1 MKSDGGMNNDSRR
14 SAPSRGLGISGVHN
28 NQHHNYAAYRKR
40 AEQWEEE
47 IMTTFEV
54 KRLKALYQL
63 RLEIVDRA
71 EQEEWSSQRLCIAQ
85 AKRDMMEKVFD
96 VLGVEYNE

>member
-1 MKSDGGMNNDSRR
+1 
-14 SAPSRGLGISGVHN
+14 
-28 NQHHNYAAYRKR
+28 
-40 AEQWEEE
+40 
-47 IMTTFEV
+47 MTTFEV

-63 RLEIVDRA
+63 RLEIVGRA
-71 EQEEWSSQRLCIAQ
+71 EREEWSSQRLCIAQ

>member
-1 MKSDGGMNNDSRR
+1 
-14 SAPSRGLGISGVHN
+14 
-28 NQHHNYAAYRKR
+28 
-40 AEQWEEE
+40 
-47 IMTTFEV
+47 MTTFEV

-71 EQEEWSSQRLCIAQ
+71 EQEEWSSQRICIAQ

-96 VLGVEYNE
+96 VLGVQIDE

>member
-1 MKSDGGMNNDSRR
+1 
-14 SAPSRGLGISGVHN
+14 
-28 NQHHNYAAYRKR
+28 
-40 AEQWEEE
+40 
-47 IMTTFEV
+47 MTTFEV

-71 EQEEWSSQRLCIAQ
+71 LQEQWSSQRLCIAQ

-96 VLGVEYNE
+96 VLGVQYDE

>member
-1 MKSDGGMNNDSRR
+1 MS
-14 SAPSRGLGISGVHN
+14 
-28 NQHHNYAAYRKR
+28 
-40 AEQWEEE
+40 
-47 IMTTFEV
+47 TFEV

-71 EQEEWSSQRLCIAQ
+71 EQEDWSSQRLCIAQ

-96 VLGVEYNE
+96 VLGVQYNE

>member
-1 MKSDGGMNNDSRR
+1 MHSGMFCNTGHAILIWEVNN
-14 SAPSRGLGISGVHN
+14 
-28 NQHHNYAAYRKR
+28 
-40 AEQWEEE
+40 
-47 IMTTFEV
+47 MTTFEV

-63 RLEIVDRA
+63 RLDIVDRA

-96 VLGVEYNE
+96 VLGVDYNE

>member
-1 MKSDGGMNNDSRR
+1 
-14 SAPSRGLGISGVHN
+14 
-28 NQHHNYAAYRKR
+28 
-40 AEQWEEE
+40 
-47 IMTTFEV
+47 MTTFEV

-85 AKRDMMEKVFD
+85 AKRDMMEKVLD
-96 VLGVEYNE
+96 VLGVQIDE

>member
-1 MKSDGGMNNDSRR
+1 
-14 SAPSRGLGISGVHN
+14 
-28 NQHHNYAAYRKR
+28 
-40 AEQWEEE
+40 
-47 IMTTFEV
+47 MTTFEV

-71 EQEEWSSQRLCIAQ
+71 KQEEWSSQRLCIAQ

-96 VLGVEYNE
+96 VLGVEYDE

>member
-1 MKSDGGMNNDSRR
+1 
-14 SAPSRGLGISGVHN
+14 
-28 NQHHNYAAYRKR
+28 
-40 AEQWEEE
+40 
-47 IMTTFEV
+47 MTTFEV

-71 EQEEWSSQRLCIAQ
+71 DQEEWSSQRLCIAQ

-96 VLGVEYNE
+96 VLGVDCTE

>member
-1 MKSDGGMNNDSRR
+1 
-14 SAPSRGLGISGVHN
+14 
-28 NQHHNYAAYRKR
+28 
-40 AEQWEEE
+40 
-47 IMTTFEV
+47 MTTFEV

-71 EQEEWSSQRLCIAQ
+71 EQENWSRQRLCIAQ

-96 VLGVEYNE
+96 VLGVDYNE

>member
-1 MKSDGGMNNDSRR
+1 MNNDSRR
-14 SAPSRGLGISGVHN
+14 SASSRGLGISGLRR
-28 NQHHNYAAYRKR
+28 NQHYNYAAYRQR

-63 RLEIVDRA
+63 RLDIVEKA
-71 EQEEWSSQRLCIAQ
+71 LQEQWSSQRLCIAQ
-85 AKRDMMEKVFD
+85 TKRDMMEKVFD